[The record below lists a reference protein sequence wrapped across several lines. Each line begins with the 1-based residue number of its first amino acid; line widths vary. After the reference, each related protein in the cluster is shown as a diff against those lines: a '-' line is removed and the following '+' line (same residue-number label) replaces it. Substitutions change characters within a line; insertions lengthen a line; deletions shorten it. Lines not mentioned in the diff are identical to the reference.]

1 MPTKKAETAL
11 AIHRTASLAATA
23 WQKLEA
29 AAQKT
34 MNGNALAPALQLFA
48 DANGITALVSDKHG
62 ARVLLQ
68 GGKVSVTV
76 PGAEEVE

>member
-1 MPTKKAETAL
+1 
-11 AIHRTASLAATA
+11 
-23 WQKLEA
+23 
-29 AAQKT
+29 
-34 MNGNALAPALQLFA
+34 MNGNASAPALQLFA